1 MKSVHKGDDTFTDIK
16 YGRVPK
22 DSPVIEMIG
31 QIDELVAVLGI
42 VRSVLSSDPRLGDL
56 EKRIGEHQRYLL
68 RIASY
73 IAYGGRDVAKS
84 PITPEVL
91 RSMEEEIR
99 KLWERLP
106 QLGGF
111 IVPSGPLP
119 ATLINLAR
127 AICRRVERYAS
138 RLAREGYIEKP
149 VYMYM
154 NRLSDLLFV
163 YLRYV
168 MQVLEASEEYL

>member
-1 MKSVHKGDDTFTDIK
+1 MKAVHRGDDTFTDIK
-16 YGRVPK
+16 CGRVPK
-22 DSPVIEMIG
+22 DSPVIELIG
-31 QIDELVAVLGI
+31 QIDELVAFLGV
-42 VRSVLSSDPRLGDL
+42 VRSVLSNDPRLEGL
-56 EKRIGEHQRYLL
+56 EKSIREHQRHLL

-73 IAYGGRDVAKS
+73 IACGGKDAANP
-84 PITPEVL
+84 PIRPEVL
-91 RSMEEEIR
+91 RSMEKEI
-99 KLWERLP
+99 KELWDKLP
-106 QLGGF
+106 QLKGF

-149 VYMYM
+149 VYAYM

-163 YLRYV
+163 YLRYIIHS
-168 MQVLEASEEYL
+168 LEASEEYL